1 MKESEYYGVLFSTSS
16 TSKVP
21 GKSWGRLVQV
31 QKIESLVEEEKRKAS
46 LGKKKKGRLF
56 PWFAA
61 NWEDTKKNEVGYIYR
76 NFLYS
81 DKGCLK
87 GGIFVEQ
94 MFMMNLFIHKT
105 LTIM

>member
-46 LGKKKKGRLF
+46 LEKKRGDYSLDLLQIERTQRRMK
-56 PWFAA
+56 WA
-61 NWEDTKKNEVGYIYR
+61 TYI
-76 NFLYS
+76 
-81 DKGCLK
+81 
-87 GGIFVEQ
+87 GIFCIV
-94 MFMMNLFIHKT
+94 T
-105 LTIM
+105 RDV

>member
-46 LGKKKKGRLF
+46 LEKKRGDYSLDLLQIERTQRRIK
-56 PWFAA
+56 WA
-61 NWEDTKKNEVGYIYR
+61 TYIG
-76 NFLYS
+76 NFCIVTR
-81 DKGCLK
+81 D
-87 GGIFVEQ
+87 V
-94 MFMMNLFIHKT
+94 
-105 LTIM
+105 

>member
-46 LGKKKKGRLF
+46 LEKKKRKKKGAIIPLICCKLRGHRRIKS
-56 PWFAA
+56 A
-61 NWEDTKKNEVGYIYR
+61 TYI
-76 NFLYS
+76 
-81 DKGCLK
+81 
-87 GGIFVEQ
+87 GIFCIV
-94 MFMMNLFIHKT
+94 T
-105 LTIM
+105 RDVV

>member
-46 LGKKKKGRLF
+46 LEKKRGDYSLDLLQIER
-56 PWFAA
+56 
-61 NWEDTKKNEVGYIYR
+61 TQKNIVGYIYR
-76 NFLYS
+76 KFLYS

>member
-46 LGKKKKGRLF
+46 LEKKKKGRLF
-56 PWFAA
+56 P
-61 NWEDTKKNEVGYIYR
+61 
-76 NFLYS
+76 
-81 DKGCLK
+81 
-87 GGIFVEQ
+87 
-94 MFMMNLFIHKT
+94 
-105 LTIM
+105 

>member
-46 LGKKKKGRLF
+46 LEKKKKKKGDYSLDLLQIERTQRRMK
-56 PWFAA
+56 WA
-61 NWEDTKKNEVGYIYR
+61 TYI
-76 NFLYS
+76 
-81 DKGCLK
+81 
-87 GGIFVEQ
+87 GIFCIV
-94 MFMMNLFIHKT
+94 T
-105 LTIM
+105 RDV

>member
-46 LGKKKKGRLF
+46 LGKKKKRAIIPLICCKLRG
-56 PWFAA
+56 
-61 NWEDTKKNEVGYIYR
+61 
-76 NFLYS
+76 
-81 DKGCLK
+81 
-87 GGIFVEQ
+87 
-94 MFMMNLFIHKT
+94 HKEE
-105 LTIM
+105 